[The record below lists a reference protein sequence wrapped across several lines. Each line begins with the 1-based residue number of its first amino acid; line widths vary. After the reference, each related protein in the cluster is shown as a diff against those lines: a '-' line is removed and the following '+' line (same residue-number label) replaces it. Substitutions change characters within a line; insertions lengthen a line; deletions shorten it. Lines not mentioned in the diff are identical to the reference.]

1 MYSVTFHHLYNIC
14 TKYIK
19 CLWMQKLSEMS
30 VFWMESGDSRQSIW
44 SKINFAAYLGK
55 NIFHSLHL
63 HHEITWNRSELGHIY
78 LQWWLDVS
86 RLSCFIF
93 CIFIL
98 LLCCAASLVNRDLY
112 QRNFLVKSKS
122 DKNTSSEWKTTR
134 SVLQALLLLLCLMEI
149 HLIIWII
156 MIFSPLLTFLQPL
169 FAWLEHLSLTT
180 TEGHLVHVTQALWYS
195 AERGCCTIQLH
206 SLTASRQQFTK
217 SLLIIITIII
227 D

>member
-1 MYSVTFHHLYNIC
+1 MKNLKQIWTWTHLSPVVTWCFSSLMFYILHLYLVVMLC
-14 TKYIK
+14 S
-19 CLWMQKLSEMS
+19 CDL
-30 VFWMESGDSRQSIW
+30 RQ
-44 SKINFAAYLGK
+44 
-55 NIFHSLHL
+55 
-63 HHEITWNRSELGHIY
+63 
-78 LQWWLDVS
+78 V
-86 RLSCFIF
+86 
-93 CIFIL
+93 
-98 LLCCAASLVNRDLY
+98 SLVNRDLY

-169 FAWLEHLSLTT
+169 FARLEHLSLTT